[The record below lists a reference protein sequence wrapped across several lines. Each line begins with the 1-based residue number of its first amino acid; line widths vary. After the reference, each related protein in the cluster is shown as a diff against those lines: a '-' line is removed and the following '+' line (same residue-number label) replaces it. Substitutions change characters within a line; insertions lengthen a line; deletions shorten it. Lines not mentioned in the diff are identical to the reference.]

1 MVPKQYGMGNEM
13 LGIILAAGRSTR
25 LYPATLATTKQL
37 LPVYDKPLIYY
48 PLTTLMLAGIRDF
61 VIIVS
66 PDEKHSFEKLF
77 SNAKTELGINIRIFV
92 QDSPAGIADAFNVVA
107 RHIPIE
113 ELLQYDQS
121 VLILGDNVYYG
132 AGLRG
137 TLESALSDTKNAHVF
152 LYPTQ
157 TPEAFGVAEVK
168 DGKVVSLEEKP
179 TKPKSNL
186 AVTGL
191 YIYPPSVYLH
201 LPMMSPSKRGEL
213 EITDLNNRYLYT
225 NELRAT
231 TLLRGTVWFDTGNA
245 ESLLEASNFIHNI
258 QKHQN
263 YLVGSPH
270 EIAIVNQWV
279 TPEGITPF
287 IDKCSKTEYGKYLQ
301 QLMRSV

>member
-1 MVPKQYGMGNEM
+1 MRR
-13 LGIILAAGRSTR
+13 LGIILAGGKSTR
-25 LYPATLATTKQL
+25 LYPATLTVTKQL

-61 VIIVS
+61 VIITTS
-66 PDEKHSFEKLF
+66 DEKSNFEKLF
-77 SNAKTELGINIRIFV
+77 CDAERELGITVRVFT
-92 QDSPAGIADAFNVVA
+92 QDSPNGIADAFNVVA
-107 RHIPIE
+107 KNIEIE
-113 ELLQYDQS
+113 ELLTYDQHI
-121 VLILGDNVYYG
+121 LILGDNVYYG

-168 DGKVVSLEEKP
+168 DGKVISIEEKP

-191 YIYPPSVYLH
+191 YVYPRSVYLFMP
-201 LPMMSPSKRGEL
+201 LLSPSRRGEL
-213 EITDLNNRYLYT
+213 EITDLNNGYLH
-225 NELRAT
+225 NGELRAT

-245 ESLLEASNFIHNI
+245 ESLLETSNFIHNI

-270 EIAIVNQWV
+270 EIAIVNKWV

-287 IDKCSKTEYGKYLQ
+287 IDKCSKTEYGKYLK
-301 QLMRSV
+301 QLLRSV

>member
-1 MVPKQYGMGNEM
+1 MRQ
-13 LGIILAAGRSTR
+13 LGIILAAGKSTR
-25 LYPATLATTKQL
+25 LYPATLPVTKQL

-66 PDEKHSFEKLF
+66 PGEEQNFKKIFADAQNEF
-77 SNAKTELGINIRIFV
+77 GITVRIFV
-92 QDSPAGIADAFNVVA
+92 QETPNGIAEAFKIVSKNLSNT
-107 RHIPIE
+107 
-113 ELLQYDQS
+113 ELLEYDNH

-137 TLESALSDTKNAHVF
+137 TLIDTLKDTKNANVF
-152 LYPTQ
+152 LYPTK
-157 TPEAFGVAEVK
+157 TPELFGIADVR
-168 DGKVVSLEEKP
+168 DGKVVSIEEKP
-179 TKPKSNL
+179 RKPKSNL

-191 YIYPPSVYLH
+191 YSYPPSVYLYVN
-201 LPMMSPSKRGEL
+201 LLTPSDRGEL
-213 EITDLNNRYLYT
+213 EITDLNKHYLHY

-245 ESLLEASNFIHNI
+245 ESLLEASNFIYNV

-270 EIAIVNQWV
+270 EVAITNGWV
-279 TPEGITPF
+279 TKEQIMPTINKF
-287 IDKCSKTEYGKYLQ
+287 SKTDYGRYLQ
-301 QLMRSV
+301 NLLV